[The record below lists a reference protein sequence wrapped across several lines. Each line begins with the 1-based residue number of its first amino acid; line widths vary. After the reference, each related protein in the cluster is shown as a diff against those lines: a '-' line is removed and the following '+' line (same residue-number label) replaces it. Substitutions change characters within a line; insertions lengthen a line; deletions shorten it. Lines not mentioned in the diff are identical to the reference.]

1 MVNPKKVAD
10 RVGFEPT
17 IGVNLCR
24 FSRPVLSTTQAPV
37 RQVEHTDL
45 FKIWK
50 IESYR
55 TVLRM
60 VCNSNASVWR
70 AERVLEGIWTR
81 IVQSLMGQGYSLFL
95 SRCKPTFFYSS
106 TFHRIDTCLNM
117 FPWFAWDTDRRE
129 RPNLSGLRTGT
140 DKEPLLVHY
149 TWNILCFVFA
159 STPYCIYRLGF
170 GFSFFRGV
178 GLCPLP
184 RQSKFTKIYRIRINP
199 HFSF

>member
-1 MVNPKKVAD
+1 
-10 RVGFEPT
+10 
-17 IGVNLCR
+17 
-24 FSRPVLSTTQAPV
+24 
-37 RQVEHTDL
+37 
-45 FKIWK
+45 
-50 IESYR
+50 
-55 TVLRM
+55 
-60 VCNSNASVWR
+60 
-70 AERVLEGIWTR
+70 
-81 IVQSLMGQGYSLFL
+81 MGQGSLIFL

-129 RPNLSGLRTGT
+129 RPNLSGLRIGT

-184 RQSKFTKIYRIRINP
+184 RQSKFTKIYRIGLIRIFHSSAKVRENFRRWKTRGWMCLRSSTLCRDWRTRISSSMP
-199 HFSF
+199 LRILSTTDRFCVWCLSVL